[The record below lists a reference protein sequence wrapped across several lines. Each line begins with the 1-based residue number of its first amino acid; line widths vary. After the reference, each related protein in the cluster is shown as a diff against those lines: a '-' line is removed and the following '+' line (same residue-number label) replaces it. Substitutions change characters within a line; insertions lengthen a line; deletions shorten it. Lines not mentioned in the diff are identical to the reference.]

1 MFWLDFP
8 PADPSPGSIHAS
20 HCRRGFDLHSSFVR
34 PQMAGGCWWLFS
46 HVFSEPLKQKSLDRF
61 VTKLDKDMD
70 SLHFTSPNF
79 WISECLWCRC
89 DLGSSPQSAP
99 WKLRPRSNPV
109 EAEQFAHPAVHLQYI
124 SQKARTLL
132 SIQKVCIELNVYI
145 APDSMG
151 WWQPHKPYKTHLC
164 LRAKGSVKV
173 PSLFLTN
180 CIAIRVSTNSPF
192 GQPLKARNPRDLS
205 LLRFKEFSLA
215 AKEFVVCCWELK
227 SPQLP

>member
-1 MFWLDFP
+1 MMSDVVFFLWFWRDVP

-34 PQMAGGCWWLFS
+34 PQMVL
-46 HVFSEPLKQKSLDRF
+46 VFWEPLKQKSPDRF
-61 VTKLDKDMD
+61 VMKLDKDMD
-70 SLHFTSPNF
+70 SLHFTSPNC

-99 WKLRPRSNPV
+99 WRLRPRSNPV
-109 EAEQFAHPAVHLQYI
+109 EAEQFAHQAVHLQYI

-132 SIQKVCIELNVYI
+132 SIQKVCIELNDVKCLYSTGQHGLMT
-145 APDSMG
+145 ATDSL
-151 WWQPHKPYKTHLC
+151 QN
-164 LRAKGSVKV
+164 S
-173 PSLFLTN
+173 SLPARKRICQSPFTFFLTN

-205 LLRFKEFSLA
+205 
-215 AKEFVVCCWELK
+215 
-227 SPQLP
+227 PPI